1 MQLFGKLQVI
11 KRLMVMSVCAV
22 VWEAAGNQSG
32 DSRPAGGTHQGA
44 AGAGADPHGAH
55 QGTQAQVSWLFVGR
69 VREQDAKQTHA
80 VIWLWI
86 QCTIAAVNRLQMNA
100 SVAVTGCL
108 SLSDSSE
115 VTQCG

>member
-1 MQLFGKLQVI
+1 
-11 KRLMVMSVCAV
+11 MSVCAV
-22 VWEAAGNQSG
+22 VWQAAGDQSG
-32 DSRPAGGTHQGA
+32 DSRPAGGAHQGA

-86 QCTIAAVNRLQMNA
+86 NRLQMNA
-100 SVAVTGCL
+100 SVAVADCLSL
-108 SLSDSSE
+108 SLSDSPE